1 MGPPYPPG
9 CVRHFRY
16 DIVIGNITLFLLL
29 SPYVLCDFF
38 KLLNEME
45 SSLVIIPVVYRCS
58 TVPTW
63 SLSSEKQ
70 TVSWKVSLDQ
80 WPSRP
85 TVGTFLLCKLL
96 HELRTVPSWTGK
108 MKVPVETVCRQWGR
122 HSLRPSWTP
131 WIVLA
136 SRCFRATA
144 KVGWHYTNEEQFV

>member
-58 TVPTW
+58 TVPT
-63 SLSSEKQ
+63 
-70 TVSWKVSLDQ
+70 
-80 WPSRP
+80 
-85 TVGTFLLCKLL
+85 
-96 HELRTVPSWTGK
+96 
-108 MKVPVETVCRQWGR
+108 
-122 HSLRPSWTP
+122 
-131 WIVLA
+131 
-136 SRCFRATA
+136 
-144 KVGWHYTNEEQFV
+144 